1 MLSPACIRCEEGS
14 FRRWRGSPGIGYL
27 DGAMRPGHGWL
38 PRLLVGPTL
47 LLLVA
52 FNVFPLVYNVV
63 LSFTSAELVGG
74 GARGVGGANY
84 ARVFSDPQFATA
96 LRRTAVFV
104 VLAVAIELVIGF
116 ALALGLRR
124 DFKGKT
130 LVLTTLLVPM
140 MLSPA
145 VMGLDWSLVLNGNY
159 GILNQLLGLAGVHEP
174 QWLTDRDLKFVS
186 ILLVDVWM
194 WTPFTMLIA
203 LAGLSSIPASIYEA
217 AAIDRAST
225 WTVFRRI
232 TLPMCAPL
240 LGLAVLFRAT
250 DALKQFD
257 LVMAMTGPNDPSTQT
272 LSTLL
277 YQVVFRDGKVGLG
290 AAYACT
296 VLVVVVALATVFT
309 RYVDRMRAGELAR

>member
-1 MLSPACIRCEEGS
+1 MRD
-14 FRRWRGSPGIGYL
+14 R
-27 DGAMRPGHGWL
+27 DGVLKWS
-38 PRLLVGPTL
+38 LVAPTL

-52 FNVFPLVYNVV
+52 FNVFPLFRNIA
-63 LSFTSAELVGG
+63 LSFTSAELVGDSS
-74 GARGVGGANY
+74 RFVGGAHY

-104 VLAVAIELVIGF
+104 LLAVGIELAIGF
-116 ALALGLRR
+116 ALALALRR
-124 DFKGKT
+124 DFKLKT

-145 VMGLDWSLVLNGNY
+145 VMGLFWSLVLNGNY
-159 GILNQLLGLAGVHEP
+159 GILNQALGALGLAQP
-174 QWLTDRDLKFVS
+174 QWLTDRDLKFFS

-194 WTPFTMLIA
+194 WTPFMMLIA

-217 AAIDRAST
+217 AEIDRASR
-225 WTVFRRI
+225 WTVFTRI

-240 LGLAVLFRAT
+240 LGLAVLLRAT

-257 LVMAMTGPNDPSTQT
+257 LVMAMTGPNDAATQT

-290 AAYACT
+290 SAYACT
-296 VLVVVVALATVFT
+296 ILVVVVALATVFM
-309 RYVDRMRAGELAR
+309 RYVDRLRERGLAR